1 MIKIRDYIFYRTYEA
16 YKKKE
21 HPALFSSTLYL
32 SACDL
37 FLFSFSYG
45 ICIYLLDGIEK
56 KYKYYIFLL
65 YFSIVVFLNI
75 NKYYKKQKIKDLIS
89 LYQNNYLNKTISSW
103 VFFFI
108 LPICMVVGIG
118 FHILIS
124 IIIKKYNLEG
134 WLFFYFSNI

>member
-16 YKKKE
+16 YKKKG
-21 HPALFSSTLYL
+21 HSALFSSILYL

-37 FLFSFSYG
+37 FLFSFIYG

-75 NKYYKKQKIKDLIS
+75 KKYYKTQKIEDLIN
-89 LYQNNYLNKTISSW
+89 LYQNNYLNKTIGSW

-124 IIIKKYNLEG
+124 IILKN
-134 WLFFYFSNI
+134 W